1 MNTLSVCLLS
11 VSLHCRNV
19 EFEKMYKGFR
29 SFNPIQT
36 QTYNVLYNSDDN
48 VLVAAPTGS
57 GKTVCG
63 EFAVM
68 RMIKEVSTLHLAHI
82 VCKHFPF
89 NQADYT
95 PVPCQGSSLS
105 QPSLTHLALCLW
117 PPLQHAHM
125 QHSLP
130 NCCAS

>member
-1 MNTLSVCLLS
+1 
-11 VSLHCRNV
+11 
-19 EFEKMYKGFR
+19 MYKGFR

-68 RMIKEVSTLHLAHI
+68 RMIKEVSMLHVAYI
-82 VCKHFPF
+82 VCKRFL
-89 NQADYT
+89 QALSAAISFTQGNYIHL
-95 PVPCQGSSLS
+95 PCWVTIFS
-105 QPSLTHLALCLW
+105 
-117 PPLQHAHM
+117 
-125 QHSLP
+125 
-130 NCCAS
+130 

>member
-1 MNTLSVCLLS
+1 MHECMCKYLQTLMSVARIQTAICAPAEQCML
-11 VSLHCRNV
+11 CRNV

-29 SFNPIQT
+29 SFNPMQT

-68 RMIKEVSTLHLAHI
+68 RMVKEVKLCLASM
-82 VCKHFPF
+82 
-89 NQADYT
+89 
-95 PVPCQGSSLS
+95 PVLFLQSSPVHTRPPYL
-105 QPSLTHLALCLW
+105 LALSDSTTTSC
-117 PPLQHAHM
+117 
-125 QHSLP
+125 
-130 NCCAS
+130 

>member
-1 MNTLSVCLLS
+1 MVQNILCHTDAVNVLSVCLLS
-11 VSLHCRNV
+11 NNLHCRNV

-68 RMIKEVSTLHLAHI
+68 RMIKEVSTIRLAHI
-82 VCKHFPF
+82 VCKHF
-89 NQADYT
+89 
-95 PVPCQGSSLS
+95 
-105 QPSLTHLALCLW
+105 
-117 PPLQHAHM
+117 
-125 QHSLP
+125 LP
-130 NCCAS
+130 R

>member
-1 MNTLSVCLLS
+1 MLFTVTGSFLGLLTT
-11 VSLHCRNV
+11 SLCCRNV
-19 EFEKMYKGFR
+19 EFEQMYKGFR

-68 RMIKEVSTLHLAHI
+68 RMIKEVSTFLHRRFCRGLIH
-82 VCKHFPF
+82 
-89 NQADYT
+89 T
-95 PVPCQGSSLS
+95 G
-105 QPSLTHLALCLW
+105 
-117 PPLQHAHM
+117 
-125 QHSLP
+125 
-130 NCCAS
+130 

>member
-1 MNTLSVCLLS
+1 MLFVRLLS
-11 VSLHCRNV
+11 ERLHCRNV

-68 RMIKEVSTLHLAHI
+68 RMIKEVSMPHLAHT
-82 VCKHFPF
+82 VCKHFMPWSHSPKVP
-89 NQADYT
+89 T
-95 PVPCQGSSLS
+95 RPVRVAHSAN
-105 QPSLTHLALCLW
+105 LA
-117 PPLQHAHM
+117 
-125 QHSLP
+125 
-130 NCCAS
+130 

>member
-1 MNTLSVCLLS
+1 MLFAVTGFSLCLLS
-11 VSLHCRNV
+11 NSLCCRNV
-19 EFEKMYKGFR
+19 EFEQMYKGFR

-68 RMIKEVSTLHLAHI
+68 RMIKEVSTL
-82 VCKHFPF
+82 
-89 NQADYT
+89 
-95 PVPCQGSSLS
+95 
-105 QPSLTHLALCLW
+105 CLRHW
-117 PPLQHAHM
+117 VGKAF
-125 QHSLP
+125 LP
-130 NCCAS
+130 YPG